1 MARRGGATGPVLAAS
16 PATRRVLR
24 PRQAPGAR
32 GLPAGTTL
40 PSAAPRTGGR
50 VTRSSAAL
58 TQTNPSSSNDS
69 QLAAR
74 TSRQSRSHKRS
85 LSPGATVASPRRK
98 RARRRPG
105 SYREDSDPQTSDVEN
120 ATSPRQ
126 SRARRTPK
134 KQSPARA
141 AKRRRLGSLAA
152 ETSALSLD
160 SKPVIEN
167 TVIPDWASLPWH
179 ILVPIFQY
187 AAADL
192 EDSERAKWLSATS
205 RVCRAFAEH
214 ALTALYKAPPLLSR
228 AAAHNLVSLLSKD
241 PSSTLFDYKQ
251 KVEALYIDVQEIA
264 SKTYKGKSLDLKTL
278 ICSLPRLKVIQF
290 SHWKDEPPY
299 RKLDDSLRWHYPA
312 ALFKALG
319 GMHGRP
325 AGEASGTHHPRLIGW
340 QWNRRLMG
348 PGLDLAGIS
357 ALHQTP
363 SFSSLKKVSFVNYQV
378 PSLRAKQYSDD
389 AGLDALDRAFVQGM
403 ADAISALPNLEFL
416 SVESSTAINDQLL
429 PLLPKRL
436 TTLEL
441 VNCWEV
447 NADDFANY
455 LLSNGQKLRHLALHH
470 NISLSLAFV
479 TVLGTACPNLQS
491 LSMDFKTFRHHE
503 FWNDS
508 EPNYSDLLTAGQIP
522 DWPESLEMLELKNMR
537 KWTAEAAETLF
548 QSLVDSAPRLLK
560 LRQLDLKAMLDIPYR
575 QRSEIRDKWEAKLK
589 KVFLRKSGDPRPLFS
604 LRQPPAGFSQTG
616 NGAAKGSSSRK
627 SAEAAAMATKSPS
640 RRSNRIASQLS
651 NPSSRASSVGRDLRN
666 GLGRPSY
673 AEPDTDED
681 EDEDEDEEGED
692 ELDPASGG
700 SEASQVA
707 GSPATEMAET
717 APFRHGMCEKVVIQL
732 DNQKPAEKT
741 WRMEDFMDHEEDDHW
756 DADWDGQDEVFD
768 DGRYAW

>member
-1 MARRGGATGPVLAAS
+1 MARRGDATGPVLAAS

-24 PRQAPGAR
+24 PRQAPRAR

-58 TQTNPSSSNDS
+58 TQTNPSSSSDS
-69 QLAAR
+69 QRVAH
-74 TSRQSRSHKRS
+74 TPRQSQPRKRA
-85 LSPGATVASPRRK
+85 LSPGTRVASPRRK

-105 SYREDSDPQTSDVEN
+105 SYREDSDSQTSDVEN
-120 ATSPRQ
+120 AANPRQ
-126 SRARRTPK
+126 SRASRTRRTPK
-134 KQSPARA
+134 KQSLARP
-141 AKRRRLGSLAA
+141 AKRRGLGSLAA

-160 SKPVIEN
+160 SKPIIEN

-192 EDSERAKWLSATS
+192 EDSECAKWLSATS
-205 RVCRAFAEH
+205 RVCRAFAEP
-214 ALTALYKAPPLLSR
+214 ALTALYKAPPMLNR
-228 AAAHNLVSLLSKD
+228 AAAHSLVSLLSKD

-264 SKTYKGKSLDLKTL
+264 SKTYKGKPLDLKAL
-278 ICSLPRLKVIQF
+278 ICSLPRLKVVQF

-312 ALFKALG
+312 ALFEALG
-319 GMHGRP
+319 GMHDP
-325 AGEASGTHHPRLIGW
+325 AGEASGSHRPRLIGW

-348 PGLDLAGIS
+348 PDLDLAGIS
-357 ALHQTP
+357 TLHQSP

-378 PSLRAKQYSDD
+378 PSLRARRNFDD
-389 AGLDALDRAFVQGM
+389 AELDARDRAFVQSM
-403 ADAISALPNLEFL
+403 ADAISTLPNLEFL

-429 PLLPKRL
+429 PLLPERL
-436 TTLEL
+436 TALEL

-508 EPNYSDLLTAGQIP
+508 EPNYDDLLTAGQIP
-522 DWPESLEMLELKNMR
+522 NWPESLETLELKNMR

-548 QSLVDSAPRLLK
+548 QSLVDSAPRLLR
-560 LRQLDLKAMLDIPYR
+560 LRHLDLKAMLDIPYR
-575 QRSEIRDKWEAKLK
+575 QRSEIRDRWEAKLK
-589 KVFLRKSGDPRPLFS
+589 KVFLRRSEDPRPLFS
-604 LRQPPAGFSQTG
+604 LRQPPAGLSQTG
-616 NGAAKGSSSRK
+616 NTAAKSSSSCK
-627 SAEAAAMATKSPS
+627 SAEAAAMMAKSPS

-651 NPSSRASSVGRDLRN
+651 NPSSRASSVVRDPRS
-666 GLGRPSY
+666 GVGRPSY
-673 AEPDTDED
+673 VELDTDED
-681 EDEDEDEEGED
+681 EDEDVGED
-692 ELDPASGG
+692 ELDPTSGG
-700 SEASQVA
+700 SEAGQ
-707 GSPATEMAET
+707 PASSTTEMTET
-717 APFRHGMCEKVVIQL
+717 ALFHHGMCEKVEIQL

-741 WRMEDFMDHEEDDHW
+741 WSMEDFMDLEEDDLW
-756 DADWDGQDEVFD
+756 DSDWDGQDEAFD
-768 DGRYAW
+768 DGLYAW